1 MNYKASR
8 EKYLEALVKCQHGS
22 AAEYKAII
30 DYVFASVRSFLYDLY
45 TIWPL
50 SLKSTVS
57 GGSAT

>member
-30 DYVFASVRSFLYDLY
+30 DYVFATVRSFLYDLY
-45 TIWPL
+45 TIWH
-50 SLKSTVS
+50 LKSTVS
-57 GGSAT
+57 VGSAT